1 MYYFSSKS
9 KLIWLTLPFLI
20 LYGCSKTAPPVPVAS
35 FTINSTSLTSPATVT
50 FTNTSTNA
58 TSYTWDFGDGGTS
71 FATSPTYTYTK
82 GGNYTVKLTAT
93 GSRDQNSVSKAI
105 NITDPTSL
113 EISVKDNLGNPVSG
127 ATVKLYSTESDW
139 ISETFQVLT
148 TQTTNSSGVVIFKPL
163 AASKYFWKISKG
175 CQSNIYTTYTST
187 SALTS
192 NINNLVTSI
201 LGSTGTLTII
211 NNSTYPYDI
220 YLNGTLQFVNM
231 AGGSRKDLL
240 VPTGNYTIRVLQK
253 SGYVLT
259 PTDKT
264 YTGSLV
270 CGGTLSTTFP

>member
-1 MYYFSSKS
+1 MYHLSSKT
-9 KLIWLTLPFLI
+9 KLIWFTLPFLI
-20 LYGCSKTAPPVPVAS
+20 LFGCSKTAPPVPIAS
-35 FTINSTSLTSPATVT
+35 FTINSTSLTAPATVS

-58 TSYTWDFGDGGTS
+58 TSYVWDFGDGGTS
-71 FATSPTYTYTK
+71 FANSPTHTYTD

-93 GSRDQNSVSKAI
+93 GSREQNSASQVI
-105 NITDPTSL
+105 NITNPTSL
-113 EISVKDNLGNPVSG
+113 QISVKDNIGNPVSG
-127 ATVKLYSTESDW
+127 ATVKLYSTETDF
-139 ISETFQVLT
+139 INETNQVLT
-148 TQTTNSSGVVIFKPL
+148 TQSTNTSGVVVFKPL
-163 AASKYFWKISKG
+163 TASKYYWKIVNG
-175 CQSNIYTTYTST
+175 CQRNIYTSYTST
-187 SALTS
+187 SALTL
-192 NINNLVTSI
+192 NINNLVTCV
-201 LGSTGTLTII
+201 LGGTGTLTLI
-211 NNSTYPYDI
+211 NNSANPYDI